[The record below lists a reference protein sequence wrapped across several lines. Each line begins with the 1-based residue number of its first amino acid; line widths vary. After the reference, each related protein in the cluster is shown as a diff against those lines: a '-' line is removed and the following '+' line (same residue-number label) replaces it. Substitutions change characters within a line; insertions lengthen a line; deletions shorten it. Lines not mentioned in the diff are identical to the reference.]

1 MSKTKSGL
9 LKYTGYILDYAP
21 IIATVIVATL
31 ASLSATRSSTTTG
44 EMLQW
49 VLVVL
54 ALLTTTQL
62 VDRFRVM
69 RNLDIKIEQLV
80 ESAQGLKGA
89 DAFFVHRIPNME
101 ERLRQAKSIAINGIT
116 LSRTSDSFWG
126 TFKQRLAERAQ
137 VRLLVVDSD
146 HQALEIAANRFHKH
160 QDPNRLRREAEHA
173 LDNFESL
180 ITEQTSRELFQVRL
194 LPFVPP
200 YGIWL
205 IDADTPKAEIWVELY
220 SFRDEPEPTFHLL
233 PHRDGEWFAFF
244 QRQFE
249 TMWNA
254 SREWKPK
261 TKDAA

>member
-1 MSKTKSGL
+1 MSKTTNRL
-9 LKYTGYILDYAP
+9 LKFIGYILDYAP

-31 ASLSATRSSTTTG
+31 ASLSAVRSGITAD

-54 ALLTTTQL
+54 ALLATTQL
-62 VDRFRVM
+62 VDRFRLM
-69 RNLDIKIEQLV
+69 RNLDVKVEQLLD
-80 ESAQGLKGA
+80 SAQGLKGA
-89 DAFFVHRIPNME
+89 NAFFVQRLPDME
-101 ERLRQAKSIAINGIT
+101 ERLRQAKSISINGIT
-116 LSRTSDSFWG
+116 LSRTSDSFWD
-126 TFKQRLAERAQ
+126 TFKQRIAEGARI
-137 VRLLVVDSD
+137 RILIVDPT
-146 HQALEIAANRFHKH
+146 HQALDIAANRFHKH
-160 QDPNRLRREAEHA
+160 QDPNRLRRESEHA

-180 ITEQTSRELFQVRL
+180 MAERVSNESFRVRL

-205 IDADTPKAEIWVELY
+205 IDADTPRAEIWVELY

-233 PHRDGEWFAFF
+233 PHHDGEWFAFF

-254 SREWKPK
+254 SKEWHPNKN
-261 TKDAA
+261 AA